1 MPTAY
6 VTAPPETARTLARR
20 LVDERLAA
28 CVNLVPCSSVY
39 RWEGSVEEDDET
51 ILLAKTTDD
60 RYRDLEA
67 RVAEWHPHDVPCI
80 ERIDVADAHGPFAA
94 WVAESVDAAGE

>member
-6 VTAPPETARTLARR
+6 VTAPPEAARTLARR

-39 RWEGSVEEDDET
+39 RWEGSVEEGDET

-60 RYRDLEA
+60 RYADLEA

-80 ERIDVADAHGPFAA
+80 ERIDVADAHDPFAA
-94 WVAESVDAAGE
+94 WVAESVDAGE